1 MTARMQELVAK
12 AAEGAGR
19 LSRDELAELLAAEG
33 EDADALSAAAR
44 ALKLKVIGRGI
55 SLRALIEMDNHCA
68 KNCLYCG
75 IRRGNR
81 KVKRYRIPEGEV
93 VATALAACRQGYGSV
108 VLQGGEIESEA
119 NTRRVES
126 ILRGIREACG
136 DGFGVTLSL
145 GEQTEEVYRRWREA
159 GAHRYLLR
167 IETSNPALYATL
179 HPAGHSWER
188 RAGCL
193 RVLRRLGYQTGTGVM
208 WGLPGQ
214 SLGDLAADIEFFR
227 EMDIDMIGMG
237 PFIPHPDTPLG
248 RGRAV
253 TPEFAA
259 RQIALGL
266 RMVAATRLQL
276 RDVNIAA
283 TTALQ
288 ALDETG
294 REKAIAAGANVLMP
308 NATDTARRKEYQL
321 YPGKPCLEEASGA
334 CSACLEFRVRALG
347 ETLLRGVRGDS
358 PHALRAGRGGPAG
371 QFEGPPAE
379 TESPDGF

>member
-1 MTARMQELVAK
+1 MSASVRELVAK
-12 AAEGAGR
+12 AEEGAGR
-19 LSRDELAELLAAEG
+19 LSRVELAVLLSAEG
-33 EDADALSAAAR
+33 EDAEALFAAAR
-44 ALKLKVIGRGI
+44 ALKLKVIGQGI
-55 SLRALIEMDNHCA
+55 SLRALVEMDNHCA
-68 KNCLYCG
+68 KNCYYCG

-119 NTRRVES
+119 NTRRVEA
-126 ILRGIREACG
+126 ILRGIRETCG

-188 RAGCL
+188 RADCL
-193 RVLRRLGYQTGTGVM
+193 RVLRELGYQTGTGVM

-214 SLGDLAADIEFFR
+214 TLDELAADIEFFR

-248 RGRAV
+248 RGLVV

-259 RQIALGL
+259 GQIALGL

-276 RDVNIAA
+276 HDVNIAA

-308 NATDTARRKEYQL
+308 NATDTARRKDYQL
-321 YPGKPCLEEASGA
+321 YPGKPCLEEASDA
-334 CSACLEFRVRALG
+334 CSACLEMRVRSLG
-347 ETLLRGVRGDS
+347 ETLLRNVRGDA
-358 PHALRAGRGGPAG
+358 PHALRAGRGGNASAG
-371 QFEGPPAE
+371 SQDFLKNR
-379 TESPDGF
+379 